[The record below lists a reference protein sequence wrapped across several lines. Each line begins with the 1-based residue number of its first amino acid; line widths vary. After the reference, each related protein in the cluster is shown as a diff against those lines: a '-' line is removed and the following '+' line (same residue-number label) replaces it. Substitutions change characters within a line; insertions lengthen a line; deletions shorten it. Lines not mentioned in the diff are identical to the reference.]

1 MTLVIE
7 DAHDLDR
14 TAELAASL
22 ARPTVGQV
30 HVRLPWL
37 DHDERARSA
46 SALTR
51 LFNECGCLWG
61 APAFLSVLAWG
72 ALGAPWSSLG
82 TPAALGLSMLLATSA
97 GLAAVVSAL
106 VWSRWRL
113 RVLLAQLARGGVIG
127 QRPGVFAAVAADPE
141 AAVQAG
147 RRIAT
152 GCLG

>member
-14 TAELAASL
+14 TARLAAGL
-22 ARPTVGQV
+22 ARPAVGQV

-37 DHDERARSA
+37 DHAEQARSA
-46 SALTR
+46 SALAR

-72 ALGAPWSSLG
+72 ALGAPWSTLG
-82 TPAALGLSMLLATSA
+82 TLAAIGVSMLLATTA
-97 GLAAVVSAL
+97 GLAAVVFAL

-113 RVLLAQLARGGVIG
+113 QVLLAQLARGGVIS
-127 QRPGVFAAVAADPE
+127 QRP
-141 AAVQAG
+141 
-147 RRIAT
+147 
-152 GCLG
+152 CLSE